1 MKITIIRATAKP
13 HMKCGKCKKS
23 EETKVDAKTAVENEI
38 ARTLGRVR
46 MDLPNTISGMV
57 QAFTNRVM
65 SESNIP
71 LTFEISASAVE
82 GAKPYFSVFTSKP
95 FSHFSLE
102 DRGGIVPDIT
112 VENLQD
118 MFIKV
123 CENDI
128 KSRLREEGI
137 EC

>member
-1 MKITIIRATAKP
+1 MKIIIMHATAKP
-13 HMKCGKCKKS
+13 HRKPEEKKADD
-23 EETKVDAKTAVENEI
+23 KAVAIKEI
-38 ARTLGRVR
+38 NQTLREIR
-46 MDLPNTISGMV
+46 AALPDSVSGMV
-57 QAFTNRVM
+57 QTFANRVM
-65 SESNIP
+65 SEDFVP
-71 LTFEISASAVE
+71 LTFEMSASAVE
-82 GAKPYFSVFTSKP
+82 GVKPYFSVFTNKP

-102 DRGGIVPDIT
+102 DKGGIVPDIT

>member
-1 MKITIIRATAKP
+1 MKIIIMHATAKP
-13 HMKCGKCKKS
+13 HRKPEEKKA
-23 EETKVDAKTAVENEI
+23 DDKTLAIKEI
-38 ARTLGRVR
+38 NRTLGEIRAA
-46 MDLPNTISGMV
+46 LPDSVSGMV
-57 QAFTNRVM
+57 QTFANRVM
-65 SESNIP
+65 SEDFVP
-71 LTFEISASAVE
+71 LTFEMSASAVE
-82 GAKPYFSVFTSKP
+82 GAKPYFSVFTNKP

-102 DRGGIVPDIT
+102 DKGGIVPDIT